1 MTAIYPDRV
10 AGPAQSRQ
18 APLDRP
24 GLLRNKPGTGRHNQ
38 NPYPMS
44 LLRCLLLTACCTLAA
59 FAEDKP
65 AATAT
70 EAPPKTREEAYARAG
85 IKLTKG
91 PATVPLGKTAE
102 LKLTEGYNFVGPDS
116 LDRFFELTRNT
127 RSGNEV
133 GVLLSPG
140 DWTMFFDYDEVGYV
154 KDDEKDKLD
163 GDKLMASMTENQDA
177 ANESRKSRGWDEM
190 KMKGWATP
198 PHYDEKTNNLKWAFN
213 LTSSQDG
220 FKEVWV
226 NGSIRLLGRGGVM
239 NVTLV
244 SDAAAFKQAETEAD
258 RFLAGNFNYVAGEK
272 YAEFKAGDKVAEY
285 GLAALVLGG
294 GVAAAAK
301 MGLLA
306 NLGVFL
312 GKAWKMVVAGVVAI
326 GVGIKKLMNKFTGAR
341 PDEPSA

>member
-1 MTAIYPDRV
+1 
-10 AGPAQSRQ
+10 
-18 APLDRP
+18 
-24 GLLRNKPGTGRHNQ
+24 
-38 NPYPMS
+38 MS
-44 LLRCLLLTACCTLAA
+44 LLRCLLLSVCCTLVA

-65 AATAT
+65 AATAP
-70 EAPPKTREEAYARAG
+70 EAADAPKTREEAYARAG
-85 IKLTKG
+85 VKLVSG
-91 PATVPLGKTAE
+91 PATVPLGKAAE
-102 LKLTEGYNFVGPDS
+102 LKLPEGYSFVGPDS
-116 LDRFFELTRNT
+116 LDKFFELTRNT

-133 GVLLSPG
+133 GVLLSPS
-140 DWTMFFDYDEVGYV
+140 DWTMFFDYDEIGYV
-154 KDDEKDKLD
+154 KDDDKDKLNA
-163 GDKLMASMTENQDA
+163 DKLMSSMTENQDA

-190 KMKGWATP
+190 KLKGWATP

-244 SDAAAFKQAETEAD
+244 SDAPVFKQAEAEAD
-258 RFLAGNFNYVAGEK
+258 QLLAGNFSYVSGQK
-272 YAEFKAGDKVAEY
+272 YAEFKAGDKVAQY

-301 MGLLA
+301 LGWLA
-306 NLGVFL
+306 SLGAFF
-312 GKAWKMVVAGVVAI
+312 GKAWKAVVAGVVAI
-326 GVGIKKLMNKFTGAR
+326 GIGIKKLMNKLTGAK